1 MEWSGVA
8 LLLLVAVGVIGTGL
22 PAAVVLIMAAS
33 AGALLGVVSNISG
46 KPTLGAARAA
56 HQSSRE

>member
-33 AGALLGVVSNISG
+33 ACTLLGVVSYSG

-56 HQSSRE
+56 HQPSRE